1 MLNADKGLH
10 GTFLVKAAQ
19 GKTCQHGAIVEG
31 GAFVHGKRKQS
42 PMELASRPTGD
53 CNIVGGSGLKGRRPP
68 DSRPFFRLH
77 FPARPRDK
85 LDMVLTTRAGRKSS
99 QCLGWTRDLP
109 CRK

>member
-53 CNIVGGSGLKGRRPP
+53 CNIVGGSGVKGRRPP
-68 DSRPFFRLH
+68 LLSTSL
-77 FPARPRDK
+77 PRSSERQTRHGFDDESGQEVK
-85 LDMVLTTRAGRKSS
+85 PMSWLDEGPPM
-99 QCLGWTRDLP
+99 
-109 CRK
+109 